1 MSTKEDGKERTREP
15 GKNPFPVSRVQKILK
30 ADTQLPTISKEAVF
44 LISVATEKFIGRLA
58 QAGQRVAERQS
69 RVNIQ
74 ERDICAIVRGVEE
87 FTFLW
92 DVLSEPDDS
101 YPIHEPKA
109 TRKPKNPGTP
119 AGSLGKFF
127 SKPSVSAADL
137 EDIAMNEGET
147 AAAGEELSV

>member
-1 MSTKEDGKERTREP
+1 M
-15 GKNPFPVSRVQKILK
+15 
-30 ADTQLPTISKEAVF
+30 F

-58 QAGQRVAERQS
+58 QAGQRIAERQS

-74 ERDICAIVRGVEE
+74 ERDICERSIAFPTIYFQHPVQVRLCGALKSSHSFGVSPHLPPS
-87 FTFLW
+87 TRLTIATS

-109 TRKPKNPGTP
+109 ARKPKIPGTP
-119 AGSLGKFF
+119 SGSLGKFF

-147 AAAGEELSV
+147 AAAGEELSA

>member
-1 MSTKEDGKERTREP
+1 MSIQEDGKGGSREP
-15 GKNPFPVSRVQKILK
+15 GKNPFPVSRVQRILK

-44 LISVATEKFIGRLA
+44 LISVATEKFIERLA

-69 RVNIQ
+69 RVSVQ
-74 ERDICAIVRGVEE
+74 ERDICAVVRGIEE

-101 YPIHEPKA
+101 YPVHEQKA
-109 TRKPKNPGTP
+109 TGKPKNPNTP
-119 AGSLGKFF
+119 GPLGKFF
-127 SKPSVSAADL
+127 NKPSVSAAGL

-147 AAAGEELSV
+147 AVAGEESSA